1 MYAKTNQ
8 HCQAE
13 DCLASIWN
21 DLPQEFTDKATCDF
35 ERDFDFVLL
44 QLADTLNTQIKIPR
58 GQLTLIT
65 ETFEVFT
72 GKLYK
77 V

>member
-1 MYAKTNQ
+1 MPKPTNIAKLKTALLQ
-8 HCQAE
+8 YGMICHWCSLTKQS
-13 DCLASIWN
+13 CY
-21 DLPQEFTDKATCDF
+21 F

-65 ETFEVFT
+65 EAFGVFT
-72 GKLYK
+72 EKLCK